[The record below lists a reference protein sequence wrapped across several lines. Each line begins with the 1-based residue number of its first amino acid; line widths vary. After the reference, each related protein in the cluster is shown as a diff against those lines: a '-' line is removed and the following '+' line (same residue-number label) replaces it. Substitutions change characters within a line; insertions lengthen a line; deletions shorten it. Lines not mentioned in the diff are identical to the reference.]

1 MGGKIIKAEAV
12 ESNVAT
18 FKANIRLDFP
28 TKDEEIQFMNG
39 LCTFF
44 KSGNTY
50 LNSLFT
56 DDLCRWVAG
65 RIRDDFSADLHE
77 AYMSDHV
84 EMQKLRLALETFAKN
99 AEAEA
104 AAVEQ
109 EYEASI
115 KTFLGEL
122 QIKAT
127 QIEALNRRIESLEK
141 QLTEANLHNV
151 SRLVEL
157 SNSKKANEET
167 VTRLK
172 ATLWDMAER
181 IAILERRPK
190 NLSDAISREKRDR
203 VIATFNELNDELPN
217 D

>member
-84 EMQKLRLALETFAKN
+84 ELQKLRLALETFAKN
-99 AEAEA
+99 AEEEEA

-109 EYEASI
+109 EHEASI

-127 QIEALNRRIESLEK
+127 QIDALNRRIESLEK
-141 QLTEANLHNV
+141 QLTEANSQN
-151 SRLVEL
+151 VEL
-157 SNSKKANEET
+157 SKSKTANEET